1 MAMAGFVTILTEALP
16 AGLLPQ
22 LAAGLGVSQAW
33 AGQTVT
39 VYAVGSLVAAI
50 PLTAATQ
57 GWRRR
62 PLLLAAIAGF
72 FVANTVTALSSSYVL
87 TLIARGVAGVS
98 AGLLWA
104 LLAGY
109 AARLVPPSQAGRAIA
124 VAMLGAPVAMALGV
138 PAGTFLG
145 GWLGWRASFG
155 VMSLLALV
163 AAAWVWLQVP
173 DFAGQPSGRRRPLVQ
188 VARLPGIA
196 PVLWL
201 VLMFVLAHNILYTYI
216 APFLASAGLLDSTD
230 RVLLVFGLASLA
242 GIGVVGVW
250 IDRHLRLLTLAA
262 TLLFGLAAL
271 LLAAAIGKP
280 ALVYLAVGLWG
291 LAFGGVPTLFQ
302 TALAHAAGDAVD
314 VAQSMLVTTWNTAI
328 AGGGLIGGLL
338 LDRLGPG
345 SFVPALLL
353 LLALALA
360 LQGWTRRGGDGVRGV
375 VAP

>member
-22 LAAGLGVSQAW
+22 MAAGLGVTQAW

-39 VYAVGSLVAAI
+39 VYAVGSLVTAI
-50 PLTAATQ
+50 PLTTATQ
-57 GWRRR
+57 GLRRR

-72 FVANTVTALSSSYVL
+72 LVANTVTALSGSYAL
-87 TLIARGVAGVS
+87 TLLARGVAGVS

-124 VAMLGAPVAMALGV
+124 VAMLGAPVALALGV

-155 VMSLLALV
+155 VMSVLALV

-173 DFAGQPSGRRRPLVQ
+173 DFPGQPSGRRRPLAQ

-201 VLMFVLAHNILYTYI
+201 VLTFVLAHNILYTYI
-216 APFLASAGLLDSTD
+216 APFLASADMRASTD
-230 RVLLVFGLASLA
+230 RVLLVFGVASLA

-271 LLAAAIGKP
+271 LLAAVVGTP
-280 ALVYLAVGLWG
+280 ALVYSAVALWG

-338 LDRLGPG
+338 LERLGPG
-345 SFVPALLL
+345 SFVPALLV
-353 LLALALA
+353 LLAFALA
-360 LQGWTRRGGDGVRGV
+360 VQGWTRRSGSRASGV
-375 VAP
+375 ATQ